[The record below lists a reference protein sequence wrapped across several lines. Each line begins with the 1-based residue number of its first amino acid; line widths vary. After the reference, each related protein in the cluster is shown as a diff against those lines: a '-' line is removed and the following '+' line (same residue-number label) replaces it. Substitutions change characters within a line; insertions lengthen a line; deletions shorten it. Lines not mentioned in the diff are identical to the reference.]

1 MQETLILLDKTM
13 IKLIEKYPI
22 VSLLLFVVIMLGFT
36 IDAIPVTIME
46 ARNFISAREML
57 TDNNWI
63 LTTMNGEARYQ
74 KPPLPT
80 WITAFFGMLFG
91 IKSVLALRWPALLFM
106 ASIGISTYLISK
118 QLKLTKSHSLI
129 NGFIV
134 LSSFYVI
141 GITVEAPWD
150 IYAHGFMLMALF
162 QLFIMLKHQKTNII
176 NSFLFV
182 LFIAGSVLSKGP
194 VSLYVLFLSFVVA
207 YGIAFKLKGN
217 ILHFLKL
224 ISLLIF
230 GIVIGGWWYMHVRIA
245 DPETFA
251 AIAVKETTNWSSY
264 NVRPFYYYW
273 SFFVQSGLWT
283 VPAFIS
289 LLYPY
294 LKSRV
299 SHLKAY
305 RFSFFWTL
313 IAVILL
319 SVIPEKK
326 SRYLMPVLIP
336 LAINIGFYIAYLI
349 REFKNLK
356 DKRETYPVYFH
367 FGLIGLIGILFWGS
381 EFFIGSFIFSDYA
394 IRYVITSI
402 VLISIGIF
410 IIQNLKK
417 KDIKTVF
424 YLCIALML
432 SIGFFA
438 LPLAQRNIQK
448 DYKSVSELVN
458 SGVPL
463 YSLNQVSPEAI
474 YNYGDKI
481 HSLKTEEGIIIPEE
495 LEFNLLVGNETIE
508 DNEVLSEVYHI
519 IFITT
524 YDLNTAK
531 KGTRAHRS
539 RLVNK
544 LYRLSR
550 KK

>member
-1 MQETLILLDKTM
+1 M
-13 IKLIEKYPI
+13 IKLIEKYAI
-22 VSLLLFVVIMLGFT
+22 VSLLLFVIVMLGFT
-36 IDAIPVTIME
+36 IDAIPVSIME

-63 LTTMNGEARYQ
+63 LTTMNGEARYE

-91 IKSVLALRWPALLFM
+91 IKSVLALRWPALLFL

-118 QLKLTKSHSLI
+118 KLELTKSHSLI

-141 GITVEAPWD
+141 GITIEAPWD
-150 IYAHGFMLMALF
+150 IYTHGFMLMALF
-162 QLFIMLKHQKTNII
+162 QLFIMLKHQKTSIL

-194 VSLYVLFLSFVVA
+194 VSLYVLFLSFTIA
-207 YGIAFKLKGN
+207 YGIALKPKGN
-217 ILHFLKL
+217 LLHFLKL
-224 ISLLIF
+224 FSLLIF
-230 GIVIGGWWYMHVRIA
+230 GVVLGGWWYMHVRVA

-251 AIAVKETTNWSSY
+251 AIATKETSNWGSY

-283 VPAFIS
+283 IPAFIS

-299 SHLKAY
+299 SNLKAY
-305 RFSFFWTL
+305 RFSFFWTI

-336 LAINIGFYIAYLI
+336 LAFNIGFYIEYLI

-356 DKRETYPVYFH
+356 DKRETFPVYFQ
-367 FGLIGLIGILFWGS
+367 FGLIASITSLFWIIW
-381 EFFIGSFIFSDYA
+381 FFSSSVLSGITL
-394 IRYVITSI
+394 IR
-402 VLISIGIF
+402 F
-410 IIQNLKK
+410 IITAVIFLIIGLSIFKNLKTK
-417 KDIKTVF
+417 NIKNVF
-424 YLCIALML
+424 YLVIAFML
-432 SIGFFA
+432 SLGLFA
-438 LPLAQRNIQK
+438 LPIAKIHTTT
-448 DYKSVSELVN
+448 DYKPISELQDKN
-458 SGVPL
+458 LNL
-463 YSLNQVSPEAI
+463 YHLDYVAPEMI

-481 HSLKTEEGIIIPEE
+481 PSIDTDEGYIIPTEKT
-495 LEFNLLVGNETIE
+495 FHLLTRTKQPDTIK
-508 DNEVLSEVYHI
+508 VLSELYKME
-519 IFITT
+519 FIDT
-524 YDLNTAK
+524 YDLNRASK
-531 KGTRAHRS
+531 DSRSYNKRLFNQLYKFTR
-539 RLVNK
+539 K
-544 LYRLSR
+544 
-550 KK
+550 

>member
-1 MQETLILLDKTM
+1 MPETHISLDKTM

-22 VSLLLFVVIMLGFT
+22 ASLLLFVMVMLGFT
-36 IDAIPVTIME
+36 IDAIPVSIME

-91 IKSVLALRWPALLFM
+91 IKSVLALRWPALLFL

-118 QLKLTKSHSLI
+118 KLELSKSHSLI

-141 GITVEAPWD
+141 GITIEAPWD
-150 IYAHGFMLMALF
+150 IYTHGFMLMALF
-162 QLFIMLKHQKTNII
+162 QLFIMLKQQKTNLL
-176 NSFLFV
+176 NSLLFV

-194 VSLYVLFLSFVVA
+194 VSLYVLFLSFAIA
-207 YGIAFKLKGN
+207 YAIALKPKGHL
-217 ILHFLKL
+217 LHFLKL
-224 ISLLIF
+224 LSLLIF
-230 GIVIGGWWYMHVRIA
+230 GIVLGGWWYMHVRIA

-251 AIAVKETTNWSSY
+251 AIAARETSNWSSY

-283 VPAFIS
+283 IPAFIS

-299 SHLKAY
+299 TNLKAY
-305 RFSFFWTL
+305 RFSFFWTI
-313 IAVILL
+313 IAVVLL

-336 LAINIGFYIAYLI
+336 LAINIGFYIEYLI

-356 DKRETYPVYFH
+356 DKRETIPVYFQ
-367 FGLIGLIGILFWGS
+367 FGLIASIASLFWVIW
-381 EFFIGSFIFSDYA
+381 FFSSSVLSGTVLIRFIVTA
-394 IRYVITSI
+394 I
-402 VLISIGIF
+402 VLLIIGVTIF
-410 IIQNLKK
+410 KNLKSK
-417 KDIKTVF
+417 NIKNVF
-424 YLCIALML
+424 YLVIAFML
-432 SIGFFA
+432 SVGLFA
-438 LPLAQRNIQK
+438 LPIAETHTTT
-448 DYKSVSELVN
+448 DYKPISELQDKN
-458 SGVPL
+458 LNL
-463 YSLNQVSPEAI
+463 YHLDYIAPEMI

-481 HSLKTEEGIIIPEE
+481 PSLKTDEGYNIPIEKT
-495 LEFNLLVGNETIE
+495 FHLLTRTNQPDTI
-508 DNEVLSEVYHI
+508 EVLSKLYKME
-519 IFITT
+519 FIDT
-524 YDLNTAK
+524 YDLNRASK
-531 KGTRAHRS
+531 DSRSYNKRLFNHLYKLTR
-539 RLVNK
+539 K
-544 LYRLSR
+544 
-550 KK
+550 

>member
-1 MQETLILLDKTM
+1 M

-22 VSLLLFVVIMLGFT
+22 VSLLLFVVVMLGFT

-118 QLKLTKSHSLI
+118 QLELTKSHSLI

-176 NSFLFV
+176 NSLLFV

-251 AIAVKETTNWSSY
+251 AIASKETSNWSSY

-305 RFSFFWTL
+305 RFSFLWTI

-367 FGLIGLIGILFWGS
+367 FGLIGLIGILFWMSG
-381 EFFIGSFIFSDYA
+381 FLIGPFLTGTILLRF
-394 IRYVITSI
+394 I
-402 VLISIGIF
+402 VLSCFLLIIGI
-410 IIQNLKK
+410 IIFKK
-417 KDIKTVF
+417 LIVKDIKTAF
-424 YLCIALML
+424 YCLLAFML
-432 SIGFFA
+432 SLGFIG
-438 LPLAQRNIQK
+438 LPLTEIQAQSDNKPI
-448 DYKSVSELVN
+448 SELQDKAIE
-458 SGVPL
+458 L
-463 YSLNQVSPEAI
+463 YHLDYVAPEMI

-481 HSLKTEEGIIIPEE
+481 PSIKAEEGYHIPIEKT
-495 LEFNLLVGNETIE
+495 FYLLTRTHQPDTI
-508 DNEVLSEVYHI
+508 EVLSKLYKME
-519 IFITT
+519 FIDT
-524 YDLNTAK
+524 YDLN
-531 KGTRAHRS
+531 RASKDSRAYNK
-539 RLVNK
+539 RLVNQLYK
-544 LYRLSR
+544 LTL
-550 KK
+550 K

>member
-1 MQETLILLDKTM
+1 M

-22 VSLLLFVVIMLGFT
+22 VSLLLFVIVMLGFT
-36 IDAIPVTIME
+36 IDAIPVSIME

-63 LTTMNGEARYQ
+63 LTTMNGEARYE

-91 IKSVLALRWPALLFM
+91 MKSVLALRWPALLFL

-118 QLKLTKSHSLI
+118 QLELTKSHSLI

-141 GITVEAPWD
+141 GITIEAPWD
-150 IYAHGFMLMALF
+150 IYTHGFMLMALF
-162 QLFIMLKHQKTNII
+162 QLFLMLKHQKTSIG
-176 NSFLFV
+176 NSLLFV

-194 VSLYVLFLSFVVA
+194 VSLYVLFLSFVIA
-207 YGIAFKLKGN
+207 YAIALKPKGN
-217 ILHFLKL
+217 LLHFLKL

-251 AIAVKETTNWSSY
+251 VIASKETSNWGSY

-283 VPAFIS
+283 IPAFIS

-299 SHLKAY
+299 CNLKAY
-305 RFSFFWTL
+305 RFSFFWTI

-336 LAINIGFYIAYLI
+336 LAINIGFYIEYLI
-349 REFKNLK
+349 REFKGLK
-356 DKRETYPVYFH
+356 DKRETFPVYFQ
-367 FGLIGLIGILFWGS
+367 FGLIASIASLFWVIWFFSSSVLSGVALIRFIITAIVLLIIGIA
-381 EFFIGSFIFSDYA
+381 IFKNL
-394 IRYVITSI
+394 ITK
-402 VLISIGIF
+402 
-410 IIQNLKK
+410 N
-417 KDIKTVF
+417 IKTVF

-432 SIGFFA
+432 SLGLFA
-438 LPLAQRNIQK
+438 LPIAKTHTTTDYNPISEFYNINVDLYHL
-448 DYKSVSELVN
+448 DYVA
-458 SGVPL
+458 
-463 YSLNQVSPEAI
+463 PEMI
-474 YNYGDKI
+474 YNYGGKI
-481 HSLKTEEGIIIPEE
+481 PSITADEGYNIPIEKS
-495 LEFNLLVGNETIE
+495 FYLLTRTTQPDTI
-508 DNEVLSEVYHI
+508 EVLSKLYKMELI
-519 IFITT
+519 DT
-524 YDLNTAK
+524 YDLNRTPK
-531 KGTRAHRS
+531 DSRS
-539 RLVNK
+539 YNNRLVNQLYK
-544 LYRLSR
+544 LTL
-550 KK
+550 K